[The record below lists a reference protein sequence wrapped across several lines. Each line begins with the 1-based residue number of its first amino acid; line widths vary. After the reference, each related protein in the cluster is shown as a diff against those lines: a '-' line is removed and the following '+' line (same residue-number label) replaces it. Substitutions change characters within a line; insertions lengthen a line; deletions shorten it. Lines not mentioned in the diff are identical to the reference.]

1 MYNDLDIG
9 ILGHGDQGKKILKI
23 ISKKY
28 KKKIIVYT
36 SKANLVSK
44 EFYNTNRIEALNKC
58 KIIFICT
65 PNHTHF
71 QYLNYF
77 KETAKYIFCEK
88 PPCNNINEYR
98 KLKNFSRKHKQKIY
112 FNFNYLF
119 SDYYKVLKK
128 KYLSKKIGKLIDIS
142 ISVGNGVSFKTNLLK
157 NWRSN
162 SKNIFSGIIGNLGIH
177 YLNLLRDFLGNIQI
191 NQVEYKKI
199 GKFKIPD
206 TVLISATNNKKIT
219 GRILLT
225 YASPFHQNIKAVFSN
240 SIIEVDNEKI
250 VEYCPRDS
258 FDKNHKY
265 IKPKKVIVYNKKS
278 PSIWSHTLNK
288 SVEFFLKIISKKKKF
303 SYQKFDSNLEDVKI
317 ILDNIDEKN

>member
-9 ILGHGDQGKKILKI
+9 ILGYGDQGKKILKI

-28 KKKIIVYT
+28 KKKILLFTIKT
-36 SKANLVSK
+36 NQESK
-44 EFYNTNRIEALNKC
+44 EFYHTNRIEVLNKC

-98 KLKNFSRKHKQKIY
+98 KLKNFSIKYKKKIY
-112 FNFNYLF
+112 FNFNYTF
-119 SDYYKVLKK
+119 SEYYKILKK

-142 ISVGNGVSFKTNLLK
+142 ISVGNGISFKNNLLN

-162 SKNIFSGIIGNLGIH
+162 SKTIFSGIIGNLGIH
-177 YLNLLRDFLGNIQI
+177 YLNLLRDLLGNIQI
-191 NQVEYKKI
+191 NQIEFKKV

-206 TVLISATNNKKIT
+206 TVLISFTNNKKVS

-225 YASPFHQNIKAVFSN
+225 YASPFHQNIKAIFSN
-240 SIIEVDNEKI
+240 SVIEIDNEKI
-250 VEYCPRDS
+250 IEYYPRDS
-258 FDKNHKY
+258 FDRNYKY
-265 IKPKKVIVYNKKS
+265 IKPKQVIIYKKKS
-278 PSIWSHTLNK
+278 TSIWSHTLNR
-288 SVEFFLKIISKKKKF
+288 SVEFFLKTISKRKNF
-303 SYQKFDSNLEDVKI
+303 SYQQFDSSLEDVKI
-317 ILDNIDEKN
+317 ALENLHAKN